1 MKSPDLRLHLS
12 DPPARYCC
20 QRFAR
25 FMGDAGIS
33 ATPAFGPQTRY
44 NPPSPF
50 NKQHPVSSLFP
61 DTLVIDRLTKNF
73 GARRAVDDV
82 SITVA
87 PGEFVALLGPN
98 GAGKSTLFQMLS
110 GLFVADGGSASVA
123 GHDIGTDPISALAML
138 AIVFQQPALDLD
150 LSVAAN
156 LRFQTDLHGIA
167 RTEAQQ
173 RITHWLERFKLT
185 ERAHEPCRDLSG
197 GLRRKVELARALLSQ
212 PQLLLMD
219 EATVGIDP
227 ASRAA
232 ILADV
237 KALCK
242 EKSMGVLWATH
253 LVDEAEAADRLVV
266 MAGGSVRFNGR
277 ANELMKQT
285 GHHSL
290 LDAFL
295 HLTKAEA
302 KA

>member
-1 MKSPDLRLHLS
+1 M
-12 DPPARYCC
+12 
-20 QRFAR
+20 
-25 FMGDAGIS
+25 
-33 ATPAFGPQTRY
+33 
-44 NPPSPF
+44 
-50 NKQHPVSSLFP
+50 SLFP
-61 DTLVIDRLTKNF
+61 DPLVIERLTKNF
-73 GARRAVDDV
+73 GARRAVDGV
-82 SITVA
+82 SFSVA

-110 GLFVADGGSASVA
+110 GLFVADGGTARVA
-123 GHDIGTDPISALAML
+123 GHDIGLEPIKALGEL

-167 RTEAQQ
+167 RPEAMQ
-173 RITHWLERFKLT
+173 RIAHWLERFKLT
-185 ERAHEPCRDLSG
+185 ERAADLCRNLSG
-197 GLRRKVELARALLSQ
+197 GTRRKVELARALLSQ

-237 KALCK
+237 KALCR
-242 EKSMGVLWATH
+242 ERAMGVLWATH
-253 LVDEAEAADRLVV
+253 LVDEAEAADRIVV
-266 MAGGSVRFNGR
+266 MATGTVRFDGG
-277 ANELMKQT
+277 AKDLMKQS
-285 GHHSL
+285 GHPTL
-290 LDAFL
+290 LEAFL